1 MKKTF
6 LALVFLFTT
15 LGIFA
20 QNSNVRY
27 DGVYRSE
34 RGDSYHYIK
43 FYPDDTVIS
52 VTSTGEPN
60 EMTEWFSKP
69 YDDSGIY
76 KIKKKKISFN
86 STSSYGTVLYRGKI
100 VSEDKMILKIES
112 LINGYKTEETFCFF
126 KQ

>member
-1 MKKTF
+1 MKKTL

-34 RGDSYHYIK
+34 RDDAYHYVK
-43 FYPDDTVIS
+43 FYPGDTVIS

-60 EMTEWFSKP
+60 EIAEWFNKP
-69 YDDSGIY
+69 YYDNGIY
-76 KIKKKKISFN
+76 KIKKNKISFN

-100 VSEDKMILKIES
+100 ISEDKMILKIES
-112 LINGYKTEETFCFF
+112 LINGYKTKETFIFF